1 MTIWSIRPIMVTG
14 AGSAKAPVGG
24 TAMAEL
30 ETEIA
35 AYESMRERLESE
47 HMGKWVLIHER
58 ELSGVYDSFDD
69 TAQDAVKRF
78 GSGPYLIRQVGAA
91 PVTLPA
97 SVMFQPVHGPYK
109 VRV

>member
-1 MTIWSIRPIMVTG
+1 MTIWSIRPIMITG
-14 AGSAKAPVGG
+14 VGSAKAPAGG

-35 AYESMRERLESE
+35 TYESMREGLESE
-47 HMGKWVLIHER
+47 HMGKWVLVQGR
-58 ELSGVYDSFDD
+58 ELIGIYDAFD
-69 TAQDAVKRF
+69 TAARDAVKRF
-78 GSGPYLIRQVGAA
+78 GPGPYLIRQIGAR

-109 VRV
+109 VRI